1 MPWLLASVLKDFT
14 MFATRAV
21 FSKVVKNTTGLVG
34 LDPVP
39 EARRVLVQLYEKT
52 LNDVKIMPEGVPY
65 RKAVE
70 DITNYRLNVVRKFE
84 DIRDIE
90 AEVGAGQVEELIE
103 QAKDELRLIPDYAEW
118 KEWEAP
124 PLEPMVDQFHD
135 VMDVDEFAR
144 AGVDNN

>member
-52 LNDVKIMPEGVPY
+52 LNDVKV
-65 RKAVE
+65 RS
-70 DITNYRLNVVRKFE
+70 TSTRL
-84 DIRDIE
+84 DCC
-90 AEVGAGQVEELIE
+90 AL
-103 QAKDELRLIPDYAEW
+103 
-118 KEWEAP
+118 
-124 PLEPMVDQFHD
+124 
-135 VMDVDEFAR
+135 
-144 AGVDNN
+144 